1 LNNYRVEDKLLQER
15 FFCFIHS
22 NEEEAHYMNLLCC
35 EVRSFPF
42 NYLGI
47 PIHCRK
53 LKNSE
58 FKAMEDH
65 FEKKLASWMGKLL
78 SYGDRLVHINSVLTS
93 LPIFMMSFF
102 EIPKGVQKIIYFYT
116 SQFFGKAMAIRKI

>member
-1 LNNYRVEDKLLQER
+1 
-15 FFCFIHS
+15 
-22 NEEEAHYMNLLCC
+22 MNLFCC
-35 EVRSFPF
+35 EVGSFPF

-47 PIHCRK
+47 PLHYRI

-58 FKAMEDH
+58 LKAMEDR

-78 SYGDRLVHINSVLTS
+78 SYGDRLVHINSLLTS

-102 EIPKGVQKIIYFYT
+102 EIPKGVQKRIYFYT
-116 SQFFGKAMAIRKI
+116 SQIFLAKRWP